1 MGIALALP
9 CSTVSLFSHAPLTAR
24 TCTRSACARAY
35 DKTRPRVCGGR
46 FCISQHP
53 EVEATLA
60 AELDDN
66 GLLAKRGRPY
76 PRMVSH
82 DDLAKLAY
90 LGRVIKVSMEK
101 GQCALAWQALQ
112 GRRDGMQGC
121 LGPSL
126 PLSCRKQCA
135 CTRSPH
141 PAQPGRQRKT

>member
-1 MGIALALP
+1 M
-9 CSTVSLFSHAPLTAR
+9 
-24 TCTRSACARAY
+24 
-35 DKTRPRVCGGR
+35 CGGR

-101 GQCALAWQALQ
+101 ANVRLHGKHCRAVGMGCKAAWA
-112 GRRDGMQGC
+112 
-121 LGPSL
+121 PV
-126 PLSCRKQCA
+126 CR
-135 CTRSPH
+135 
-141 PAQPGRQRKT
+141 